1 MASTSPEAIPDQPAA
16 AAGSTPLVS
25 FIVEWENALLC
36 EESRSATLLRA
47 LRRQS
52 VAMALSPEAGFS
64 TTSGSFSFEL
74 LVVYDEAQFDGAK
87 LAGLLHHCAGA
98 PDHVLQWRLLP
109 TPDSGYYKNKNFGAR
124 AAAGEILLFVDSD
137 VIPEE
142 GWLKQVLRSLANPA
156 VAIVAG
162 NSYIEPAGLVGKA
175 FALTWFFPLRS
186 NDGPLQ
192 RVDSFFANN
201 LAMRRDCHHQHP
213 FPDLAGTS
221 RGSCLILAEQ
231 LSAAGVPVYLN
242 PRARLTHPAPNGF
255 RHISKRALAQG
266 RDRLY
271 RERHFGTRWSAS
283 WLASSLRLAR
293 HYVGCAGKIFTGF
306 HRVGLNPLLIP
317 AAIAVAWY
325 YFLLYWI
332 GEVLAH
338 AGLAAVYRIR
348 V

>member
-1 MASTSPEAIPDQPAA
+1 VA
-16 AAGSTPLVS
+16 AAGSKPLAS

-36 EESRSATLLRA
+36 EESRSLALLHA

-52 VAMALSPEAGFS
+52 VAAASSAKAGFETAS
-64 TTSGSFSFEL
+64 PSFLFEL
-74 LVVYDEAQFDGAK
+74 LIVYDEAQFDGAK
-87 LAGLLHHCAGA
+87 IAALIHRCAGA
-98 PDHVLQWRLLP
+98 PDRVLQWRLLP
-109 TPDSGYYKNKNFGAR
+109 TRDSGYYKNKNFGAR
-124 AAAGEILLFVDSD
+124 AAAGEILLFIDSD

-142 GWLKQVLRSLANPA
+142 GWLKHVLCDLADPA
-156 VAIVAG
+156 IGMVAG
-162 NSYIEPAGLVGKA
+162 SSYIEPAGLVGKT

-201 LAMRRDCHHQHP
+201 FAVRRDFQLQHP

-221 RGSCLILAEQ
+221 RGSCLILAKQ
-231 LSAAGVPVYLN
+231 LSTAGVPIYLN
-242 PRARLTHPAPNGF
+242 SRARVAHPAPHGL

-271 RERHFGTRWSAS
+271 RERRFGTRWSAS
-283 WLASSLRLAR
+283 SPASCLRLAR
-293 HYVGCAGKIFTGF
+293 HCAGSAGKIATGF
-306 HRVGLNPLLIP
+306 HRVGLKPLLIP

-325 YFLLYWI
+325 YYLLYWT
-332 GEVLAH
+332 GEILAH

>member
-1 MASTSPEAIPDQPAA
+1 MA
-16 AAGSTPLVS
+16 AAGLTLLVS

-36 EESRSATLLRA
+36 EESRSVTLLRI

-52 VAMALSPEAGFS
+52 VEVAMSAKAGCE
-64 TTSGSFSFEL
+64 TTYRAYLFEL
-74 LVVYDEAQFDGAK
+74 LVVYDEAQFGGAT
-87 LAGLLHHCAGA
+87 LARLLHRCAGA
-98 PDHVLQWRLLP
+98 PDELLQWRLLS
-109 TPDSGYYKNKNFGAR
+109 THDSGYYKNKNLGAR

-137 VIPEE
+137 AVPEE
-142 GWLKQVLRSLANPA
+142 GWLEHILCGLAGPA
-156 VAIVAG
+156 VGIMAG

-186 NDGPLQ
+186 NDGPFQ
-192 RVDSFFANN
+192 RVDSLFANN
-201 LAMRRDCHHQHP
+201 LAMRRDAHSQHP

-231 LSAAGVPVYLN
+231 LSSAGVPVYLN
-242 PRARLTHPAPNGF
+242 PRARLAHPAPHGF

-283 WLASSLRLAR
+283 PLASCLRLAR
-293 HYVGCAGKIFTGF
+293 HCAGSAGKIFTGF

-317 AAIAVAWY
+317 AALAVAWY
-325 YFLLYWI
+325 YYLLYWT

-338 AGLAAVYRIR
+338 AGLGAVYRIR

>member
-1 MASTSPEAIPDQPAA
+1 V
-16 AAGSTPLVS
+16 AGAESKPFLS

-36 EESRSATLLRA
+36 EQSRPGTLLRA

-52 VAMALSPEAGFS
+52 VEVAMSAKAGLE
-64 TTSGSFSFEL
+64 TTSRACLFEL
-74 LVVYDEAQFDGAK
+74 LVVYDEAQFDGAT
-87 LAGLLHHCAGA
+87 LAGLLHRCAGA
-98 PDHVLQWRLLP
+98 PDQVLQWRLLP
-109 TPDSGYYKNKNFGAR
+109 THDSGYYKNKNLGGR
-124 AAAGEILLFVDSD
+124 AAAGEILLFIDSD

-142 GWLKQVLRSLANPA
+142 GWLNQVLCGLADPD
-156 VAIVAG
+156 IGIMAG
-162 NSYIEPAGLVGKA
+162 NAYIEPAGLVGKV

-192 RVDSFFANN
+192 RADSLFANN
-201 LAMRRDCHHQHP
+201 LAMRRDAHRQYP

-221 RGSCLILAEQ
+221 RGSCLILAKQ
-231 LSAAGVPVYLN
+231 LATAGVPIYLN
-242 PRARLTHPAPNGF
+242 PRVRVAHPAPHGL

-283 WLASSLRLAR
+283 SLASCLRLAR
-293 HYVGCAGKIFTGF
+293 HCVGSAGKIASGF
-306 HRVGLNPLLIP
+306 HRVRLNPLLIP

-325 YFLLYWI
+325 YYCLYWT
-332 GEVLAH
+332 GEIMAH